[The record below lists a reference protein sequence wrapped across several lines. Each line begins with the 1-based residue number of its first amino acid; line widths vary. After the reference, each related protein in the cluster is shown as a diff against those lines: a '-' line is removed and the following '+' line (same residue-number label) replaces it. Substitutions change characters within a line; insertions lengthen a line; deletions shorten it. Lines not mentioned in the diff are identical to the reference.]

1 MATFYGTDFDNNL
14 YGSSYSDR
22 IYGYDG
28 DDLIYG
34 YEGHDTIYGGYDHDT
49 IYGGS
54 GNDYLSGSYGDDD
67 LYGGIGHDDLYGGVG
82 LDYLSGGT
90 GDDLLSGGAGRDTLS
105 GGAGEDVFVFKRGD
119 SGLTTSTVDTITD
132 WNRSYDSI
140 DMTVKGT
147 SSNYREHSTT
157 ATSIAS
163 ALTWAEDL
171 YPSTSIK
178 HVFLYNS
185 RTDTGY
191 LVSDLNSDGEFDTG
205 VVLKN
210 AGLAS
215 DMSYAY
221 II

>member
-1 MATFYGTDFDNNL
+1 MAIIYGTDFDDDRF
-14 YGSSYSDR
+14 GTSSRDF

-28 DDLIYG
+28 DDLLDG
-34 YEGHDTIYGGYDHDT
+34 NGGDDDIYGGYDHDT

-54 GNDYLSGSYGDDD
+54 G
-67 LYGGIGHDDLYGGVG
+67 HDDLYGQAGHDDMYGESG
-82 LDYLSGGT
+82 LDYLSGGA
-90 GDDLLSGGAGRDTLS
+90 GDDFIAGGTGKDTLV
-105 GGAGEDVFVFKRGD
+105 GGTGEDVFYFKRGD
-119 SGLTTSTVDTITD
+119 SGLSSSTVDTITD
-132 WNRSYDSI
+132 WNRSYDFI

-147 SSNYREHSTT
+147 ASNYREHSTT
-157 ATSIAS
+157 ATSITS
-163 ALTWAEDL
+163 ALIWAEDL
-171 YPSTSIK
+171 YPSISVK

-191 LVSDLNSDGEFDTG
+191 LVSDLNSDGQFDTG

-215 DMSYAY
+215 DMSYTY